1 MPVTDEMVCFSL
13 YAATRATT
21 QAYRTLLEPWGL
33 TYPQYLVL
41 VTLWVE
47 GDQTVSS
54 LGDHLQLDSG
64 TLSPLLKRM
73 EQADLVRRERRST
86 DERVVTVTTG
96 ERGRSLRTEL
106 AHVPAAVAAGTG
118 LADERSAAE
127 LIATL
132 QRLTET
138 MHRAATTSAPGAPAA
153 PSDPAGLATAAPGGT
168 GASRPSA

>member
-13 YAATRATT
+13 YAASRATT
-21 QAYRTLLEPWGL
+21 QAYRTMLEPWDL

-47 GDQTVSS
+47 GDQTVSG
-54 LGDHLQLDSG
+54 LGEHLQLDSG
-64 TLSPLLKRM
+64 TLSPLLRRM
-73 EQADLVRRERRST
+73 EQSDLVRRERRSS

-96 ERGRSLRTEL
+96 ERGRSLRSEL
-106 AHVPAAVAAGTG
+106 ADIPARIAAGTG
-118 LADERSAAE
+118 LPDADAAAD

-138 MHRAATTSAPGAPAA
+138 MHAAAAAPAA
-153 PSDPAGLATAAPGGT
+153 RDG
-168 GASRPSA
+168 SAQHH

>member
-47 GDQTVSS
+47 GDQSVSS
-54 LGDHLQLDSG
+54 LGEHLQLDSG

-96 ERGRSLRTEL
+96 ERGLALRSEL
-106 AHVPAAVAAGTG
+106 AHVPARIAAGTG
-118 LADERSAAE
+118 LADEQSAVE

-132 QRLTET
+132 QHLTET
-138 MHRAATTSAPGAPAA
+138 MHRAAAAPAPVA
-153 PSDPAGLATAAPGGT
+153 D
-168 GASRPSA
+168 

>member
-21 QAYRTLLEPWGL
+21 QAYRTMLEPWGL

-47 GDQTVSS
+47 GDQTVTS
-54 LGDHLQLDSG
+54 LGEHLQLDSG
-64 TLSPLLKRM
+64 TLSPLLRRM
-73 EQADLVRRERRST
+73 EQADLVQRERRST

-96 ERGRSLRTEL
+96 ERGRALRAEL
-106 AHVPAAVAAGTG
+106 ADIPGRIAAGTG
-118 LADERSAAE
+118 LPDVTAASD
-127 LIATL
+127 LIRTL

-138 MHRAATTSAPGAPAA
+138 MHAAAHPAA
-153 PSDPAGLATAAPGGT
+153 AGADH
-168 GASRPSA
+168 